1 MTVGW
6 AEPKLDREQ
15 ALLIPVSLEE
25 TIPGDHP
32 VRLYDEI
39 LRSLDWSDWEAAYDG
54 RRGQP
59 PIHPRV
65 LCSAILYG
73 LKRGIRSSRQLE
85 DACQNRVDFMWLV
98 ECRVIDHSTFAK
110 FRKRFAPQLKEV
122 GKQVVHLAME
132 MGYVTLVE
140 VATDGTLV
148 KANNSRYAA
157 KTKKTIEVLLAEVS
171 EELEKALDEA
181 ARLDREEDTLF
192 GVEASGRKLPKELQN
207 LAQRQAHLQKALEEV
222 EKVDAAKKRNGGK
235 ERKTPGQVPLT
246 DVDSRVLQNK
256 DGGFAP
262 NYVPIATTDGEQGF
276 VVDDDVIN
284 EGGEG
289 AQQSKSL
296 DRIEADL
303 GKQPGTAMGDGSYG
317 TSQNIVELEKREVEL
332 LAPVRSSE
340 PGKDHPARRED
351 PTQPVAEEKRE
362 ALPLSPQTKK
372 LDKTN
377 FIYDKVEDCYRCPMG
392 RKLPYDSTTT
402 DRRASGDIRQKVY
415 QCEDCGGCTLLEK
428 CLSNPPTPR
437 TVRRDVHQESIEK
450 VAKRMET
457 EEAQERYKR
466 RSCIAETPFAFI
478 KHIMGIRQF
487 LLRGLENV
495 RAEWRWIC
503 TAYNLDK
510 LVRLIAA
517 TRSAGASVG
526 VGRSAGTICTER
538 AAM

>member
-6 AEPKLDREQ
+6 AKPTLEREQ
-15 ALLIPVSLEE
+15 AVLIPVSLEE
-25 TIPGDHP
+25 TIPPDHP

-39 LRSLDWSDWEAAYDG
+39 LRSLDWHDWEAEYDG

-85 DACQNRVDFMWLV
+85 DACRNRVDFMWLV
-98 ECRVIDHSTFAK
+98 ECRGIDHSTFAG
-110 FRKRFAPQLKEV
+110 FRKRFGEQLKEI

-140 VATDGTLV
+140 VATDGTLL
-148 KANNSRYAA
+148 KANSSRFGAR
-157 KTKKTIEVLLAEVS
+157 TKKTIEALLAEVS
-171 EELEKALDEA
+171 EALEKALDEGEE
-181 ARLDREEDTLF
+181 RDREEDTLF
-192 GVEASGRKLPKELQN
+192 GAEASDSKLPKKLQD
-207 LAQRQAHLQKALEEV
+207 LTQRQEHLEKALKEV
-222 EKVDAAKKRNGGK
+222 AKVDAAKKRNGGK

-262 NYVPIATTDGEQGF
+262 NYVPLATTDGEQGF
-276 VVDDDVIN
+276 IADGDVIN

-289 AQQSKSL
+289 AQQNKSL
-296 DRIEADL
+296 ERIEAEHD
-303 GKQPGTAMGDGSYG
+303 KRPETAMGDGSYA
-317 TSQNIVELEKREVEL
+317 TSQNIVDLEAMQVAL
-332 LAPVRSSE
+332 LAPARSSE
-340 PGKDHPARRED
+340 PDEEHPARRED
-351 PTQPVAEEKRE
+351 PSQPVAEEKRE

-377 FIYDKVEDCYRCPMG
+377 FIYDEAEDCYRCPMG
-392 RKLPYDSTTT
+392 RKLRYQSTTT

-415 QCEDCGGCTLLEK
+415 RCESCDGCPLAEN
-428 CLSNPPTPR
+428 CLSKPPSPR
-437 TVRRDVHQESIEK
+437 TLRRDVHQESIER

-457 EEAQERYKR
+457 EDAKERYKR
-466 RSCIAETPFAFI
+466 RSWIAETPFAFI

-495 RAEWRWIC
+495 RTEWRWIC

-517 TRSAGASVG
+517 ARSAGVSAG
-526 VGRSAGTICTER
+526 VGRSAGTI
-538 AAM
+538 MY